1 MKKILAAILCVCM
14 LISLL
19 PFMAFADD
27 VPGDPVV
34 GAPLSG
40 EGGQAQSPVGAGA
53 APAAEGESEGDPAPQ
68 AAAAA
73 PLAEEGGEAAPA
85 AAESEQKHTAQEVI
99 DHNKAED
106 EKVEAN
112 KAALEK
118 QEKRDEKAAEQAAA
132 VEGME
137 TTANGDSIPTDWD
150 GELTDDPKT
159 ITITEA
165 DPEEKSG
172 NKIKVTNIHIYVDE
186 EAPDW
191 FEGTDIQDDSFA
203 ISQDTLDHLVLG
215 EWETAEMDENDTVTV
230 SSEGKLMGSSWFQ
243 RIIDGYINGLW
254 MPTHEFATTA
264 VNSNW
269 TWDNGPAM
277 EASYNQGTTDS
288 QPPKN
293 FFSLFVYK
301 FTRFGPEPERVEE
314 YEPDYWEMPEPSGKP
329 DPKPKPKPQ
338 PQPED
343 IPETEP
349 PIEDDPIVTE
359 PVEEIK
365 EEIVPAAAPEV
376 VEITEDEVPLAAA
389 QGPVWALVN
398 LILMVLT
405 IWMVAMEKKGGSR
418 VLGALLATA
427 SVVAFILTENVHN
440 PMILVDKWT
449 FLMAVITV
457 VQLVVLLFSGK
468 KEEKQ
473 ETEKT
478 EANV

>member
-34 GAPLSG
+34 GASLSG

-137 TTANGDSIPTDWD
+137 TTADGDSIPTDWD
-150 GELTDDPKT
+150 GELTDAPKT

-172 NKIKVTNIHIYVDE
+172 NKIKVTNIHIHVDE

-191 FEGTDIQDDSFA
+191 FEGTDIQEDSHA
-203 ISQDTLDHLVLG
+203 
-215 EWETAEMDENDTVTV
+215 
-230 SSEGKLMGSSWFQ
+230 
-243 RIIDGYINGLW
+243 GL
-254 MPTHEFATTA
+254 
-264 VNSNW
+264 
-269 TWDNGPAM
+269 
-277 EASYNQGTTDS
+277 
-288 QPPKN
+288 
-293 FFSLFVYK
+293 
-301 FTRFGPEPERVEE
+301 
-314 YEPDYWEMPEPSGKP
+314 
-329 DPKPKPKPQ
+329 
-338 PQPED
+338 
-343 IPETEP
+343 
-349 PIEDDPIVTE
+349 
-359 PVEEIK
+359 
-365 EEIVPAAAPEV
+365 
-376 VEITEDEVPLAAA
+376 
-389 QGPVWALVN
+389 
-398 LILMVLT
+398 
-405 IWMVAMEKKGGSR
+405 
-418 VLGALLATA
+418 
-427 SVVAFILTENVHN
+427 
-440 PMILVDKWT
+440 
-449 FLMAVITV
+449 
-457 VQLVVLLFSGK
+457 
-468 KEEKQ
+468 
-473 ETEKT
+473 
-478 EANV
+478 

>member
-14 LISLL
+14 LISLF
-19 PFMAFADD
+19 PIAAFADD
-27 VPGDPVV
+27 DVPGNGDPVV
-34 GAPLSG
+34 GAPPSG
-40 EGGQAQSPVGAGA
+40 EGAQTQNPEAVSVAL
-53 APAAEGESEGDPAPQ
+53 
-68 AAAAA
+68 
-73 PLAEEGGEAAPA
+73 LAEEGGEAAPA

-118 QEKRDEKAAEQAAA
+118 QEKRDEKAAQQAAA

-137 TTANGDSIPTDWD
+137 TTENGDSIPTNWD
-150 GELTDDPKT
+150 VTTDAPKT

-165 DPEEKSG
+165 EPEEKSG
-172 NKIKVTNIHIYVDE
+172 NKIKVTNVHIYVDE

-191 FEGTDIQDDSFA
+191 FEGTDIKEDSFA
-203 ISQDTLDHLVLG
+203 ISQDTLDHMVLG
-215 EWETAEMDENDTVTV
+215 EWETAEMDEKDTVKV

-264 VNSNW
+264 VNSTW
-269 TWDNGPAM
+269 TWDNGAAM
-277 EASYNQGTTDS
+277 EASYDQGTTDN

-293 FFSLFVYK
+293 IFSLFVYK

-314 YEPDYWEMPEPSGKP
+314 YVPDYWEMPEEPAKPDPKP

-338 PQPED
+338 PKPED

-349 PIEDDPIVTE
+349 VVETEPIVTE

-427 SVVAFILTENVHN
+427 SVIAFILTENVHN

-449 FLMAVITV
+449 ILMAVIAV

-468 KEEKQ
+468 KEEEQ
-473 ETEKT
+473 EAEETEVN
-478 EANV
+478 A